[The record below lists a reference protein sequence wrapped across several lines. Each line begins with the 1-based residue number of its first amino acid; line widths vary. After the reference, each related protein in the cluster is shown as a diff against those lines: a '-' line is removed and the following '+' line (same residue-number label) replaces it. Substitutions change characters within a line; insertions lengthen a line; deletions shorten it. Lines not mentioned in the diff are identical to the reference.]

1 MILRSRREAATPWDR
16 LELGTEHAK
25 FKEALSLKSMEVTTP
40 QVKYLK
46 SRCLLK
52 FRTSDTSL
60 VSLSS

>member
-1 MILRSRREAATPWDR
+1 MILRSRREAATLWDR
-16 LELGTEHAK
+16 LELGTEDAK

-40 QVKYLK
+40 QVKHLK